1 MICALNETTAFAV
14 QDILA
19 RGQSNM
25 WKCENDFKRNSP
37 GPKPLCLAYIQP
49 FVCVTVKKNEPTAL
63 NAKNLN
69 ALFWDIKIPNPTG
82 QDNEWQMKE

>member
-1 MICALNETTAFAV
+1 MRLLLLQCRTFWQEVRAT
-14 QDILA
+14 
-19 RGQSNM
+19 
-25 WKCENDFKRNSP
+25 CENVKIILNSP